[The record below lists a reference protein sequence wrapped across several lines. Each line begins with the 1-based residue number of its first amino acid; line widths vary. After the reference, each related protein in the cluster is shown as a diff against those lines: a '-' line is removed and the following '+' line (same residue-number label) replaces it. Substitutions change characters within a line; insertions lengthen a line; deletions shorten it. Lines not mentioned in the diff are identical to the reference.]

1 MRKKV
6 HRPLEGEPH
15 PFLKWVGGK
24 GRLLRVLDRYLP
36 PRVDEYHEPF
46 VGGGALY
53 WHLCRT
59 RPPVERVHLG
69 DGNARL
75 VRTYA
80 AVRDDVE
87 AVVRVLALWVRK
99 HYSDGVGG
107 RAWYEAMK
115 RNCPDADTD
124 VQMAAWMIY
133 TNRVC
138 YNGLYRV
145 NGRGEFNVPYGR
157 YEDPKILDRSNL
169 RACSAALRGVRLDCG
184 NACDALSRI
193 ERVGPNALVYL
204 DSPYVPAG
212 DGADFDSYTCGGFGA
227 ESQRRLA
234 EEAYRVKS
242 LGARVVAT
250 NSDTPL
256 VRELYPETR
265 WRVDRVEVRG
275 NALNR
280 DGSKRGKVA
289 ELVIS

>member
-6 HRPLEGEPH
+6 HRPLEGEPR

-24 GRLLRVLDRYLP
+24 GRLLRVLNRYLP

-59 RPPVERVHLG
+59 HPPVERVHLG

-75 VRTYA
+75 MRTYA
-80 AVRDDVE
+80 AVRDEVDVVAE
-87 AVVRVLALWVRK
+87 LLRRFQREHIVYGRELYEHVRK
-99 HYSDGVGG
+99 EDVDAMGG
-107 RAWYEAMK
+107 AR
-115 RNCPDADTD
+115 
-124 VQMAAWMIY
+124 MAAWMIY
-133 TNRVC
+133 INKTC

-145 NGRGEFNVPYGR
+145 NGCGVFNVPYGR
-157 YEDPKILDRSNL
+157 YADPKILDESNL
-169 RACSAALRGVRLDCG
+169 RACSAALRGARLDCG

-204 DSPYVPAG
+204 DSPYVPTG

-289 ELVIS
+289 ELVMS

>member
-15 PFLKWVGGK
+15 PFVKWVGGK

-59 RPPVERVHLG
+59 RPPVERVLLG

-80 AVRDDVE
+80 AVRDEVDV
-87 AVVRVLALWVRK
+87 VLDLLRDLQHDHEVYGKDLFYSMRK
-99 HYSDGVGG
+99 EDI
-107 RAWYEAMK
+107 
-115 RNCPDADTD
+115 DARDNARI
-124 VQMAAWMIY
+124 AAWLLYLNEM
-133 TNRVC
+133 C
-138 YNGLYRV
+138 FNGLYRV
-145 NGRGEFNVPYGR
+145 NGNGDFNTSYGTR
-157 YEDPKILDRSNL
+157 SLFKFDESNL
-169 RACSAALRGVRLDCG
+169 RACSAALRGARLDCG

-193 ERVGPNALVYL
+193 ERVGPNAVVYL

-242 LGARVVAT
+242 IGARVIAT

-289 ELVIS
+289 ELVMS